1 MMLIYM
7 HTDPCNLFSQMVL
20 ERFCPTGG
28 CHNLVMK
35 AVTTNQ
41 IAVASVLKK
50 VLLFN

>member
-1 MMLIYM
+1 MRCVYM
-7 HTDPCNLFSQMVL
+7 HTHPCNLFSQMVL
-20 ERFCPTGG
+20 ERFCPTEG